1 MATPGEIQ
9 NKNGTLKE
17 EGAIVTIAIAE
28 PPKKLAPPPIPAE
41 AGSPSVNIP
50 VSRIVP
56 SPWNR
61 KADVDGLV
69 ESVRKNGVVQNVVVR
84 PHKATEEDVA
94 LYCMKSDPFAVG
106 DSIYQLVAGERR
118 WGAAKKAGR
127 THVPAAIRQLS
138 DIDAMD
144 FQIDENENRKNLR
157 PMERAEA
164 YDRLR
169 MLYQEAHAKDK
180 DYPEAKAIEAVA
192 VSRNCSSRTVY
203 DIISLK
209 KLTQNAQHA
218 LRNGEMETSHG
229 VVLAGRSQEE
239 QEKILL
245 WIRQQTHHSQGDIP
259 SVRRLKD
266 EIRRADIAAE
276 DKKRQAK
283 LFKEDPAEQK
293 LAAAE
298 KELKEKFDGAFYR
311 VSTEPARP
319 LGAGVL
325 RSGTWKEVAQGTC
338 DKALKAVITDGRRKG
353 EVTTACVGTGML
365 ACEKHWPPPAPPKP
379 DGTLGAY
386 VQTKF
391 PLPTVSKV
399 PTAAELKAAEQK
411 RQKEAKA
418 EEQRRTK
425 EAKAERERERNRRI
439 DSSYEAEFFTALTKK
454 AQISSRLLSHII
466 PTLIFEVWENK
477 LPIEA
482 FAQTVLGWPA
492 PKDGKAYSYNEVRSH
507 SVKHT
512 RKFNGKVLAG
522 LLITLYENRV
532 GAERLAKYFGVD
544 PKRLRENAAAQIA
557 EEERIARLPK
567 VPTTKKEKQLHAIV
581 RGNDPA
587 WGRLRRTGASDV
599 EIRKVLCALLPN
611 DGGHGS
617 KELGDVYAKSGNDV
631 PRVWFDTMHPQKKA
645 PSLQGLQLI
654 AAVRDLLKIPEKGDV
669 DA

>member
-1 MATPGEIQ
+1 
-9 NKNGTLKE
+9 
-17 EGAIVTIAIAE
+17 VTTAIAE
-28 PPKKLAPPPIPAE
+28 PPKKLAPPPPIPAD

-61 KADVDGLV
+61 KADVDDLV
-69 ESVRKNGVVQNVVVR
+69 ESVRKNGVVQNVVLR

-180 DYPEAKAIEAVA
+180 DYTEAKAIEAVA
-192 VSRNCSSRTVY
+192 ASRNCSSRTVY

-209 KLTQNAQHA
+209 KLTQNVQHA
-218 LRNGEMETSHG
+218 LRNGELETSHG

-276 DKKRQAK
+276 DKKRQVK
-283 LFKEDPAEQK
+283 LLFREGEQK
-293 LAAAE
+293 EAAPATPAVRFDVG
-298 KELKEKFDGAFYR
+298 FDGKR
-311 VSTEPARP
+311 VDLIRGAP
-319 LGAGVL
+319 LPISV
-325 RSGTWKEVAQGTC
+325 QG
-338 DKALKAVITDGRRKG
+338 KLLKVYPGL
-353 EVTTACVGTGML
+353 TTAHFLNDCRVQLAIGLNGKPFYLTVNELQNVLTTGIPYSP
-365 ACEKHWPPPAPPKP
+365 AYPPQTPAPPK
-379 DGTLGAY
+379 A
-386 VQTKF
+386 
-391 PLPTVSKV
+391 
-399 PTAAELKAAEQK
+399 PTAAELKAAEKQ
-411 RQKEAKA
+411 REKEGKT
-418 EEQRRTK
+418 EEQRRAK

-439 DSSYEAEFFTALTKK
+439 DASYQAEFFQALATK
-454 AQISSRLLSHII
+454 SHVCSRMLTHVV
-466 PTLIFEVWENK
+466 PNLIYEVWNNQ

-482 FAQTVLGWPA
+482 FGQSVLGWPP
-492 PKDGKAYSYNEVRSH
+492 PKDGHAYSYNEVRAH
-507 SVKHT
+507 CVKHT
-512 RKFNGKVLAG
+512 RKFGAKGVLPA
-522 LLITLYENRV
+522 LLITLYENPPN
-532 GAERLAKYFGVD
+532 AEKLAKYFGVD
-544 PKRLRENAAAQIA
+544 PKKLRKKAAAQIVK
-557 EEERIARLPK
+557 EECIARLPK

-587 WGRLRRTGASDV
+587 WNKLRRTGASDV

-617 KELGDVYAKSGNDV
+617 KELGDVYAKSGNDM

-654 AAVRDLLKIPEKGDV
+654 SAVRDLLKIPEKGDV

>member
-1 MATPGEIQ
+1 VPT
-9 NKNGTLKE
+9 
-17 EGAIVTIAIAE
+17 AIAE
-28 PPKKLAPPPIPAE
+28 SPKKLAPPPIPADT
-41 AGSPSVNIP
+41 GSPSVNIP

-61 KADVDGLV
+61 KADVDDLV
-69 ESVRKNGVVQNVVVR
+69 ESVRKNGVVQNVVLR

-106 DSIYQLVAGERR
+106 DSIFQLVAGERR

-169 MLYQEAHAKDK
+169 MLYQQAHAKDK
-180 DYPEAKAIEAVA
+180 DYTEAKAIEAVA
-192 VSRNCSSRTVY
+192 ASRNCSSRTVY
-203 DIISLK
+203 DVISLK
-209 KLTQNAQHA
+209 KLTPNAQHA
-218 LRNGEMETSHG
+218 LRNGELETSHG
-229 VVLAGRSQEE
+229 VVLAGRSQED
-239 QEKILL
+239 QEKLLL

-259 SVRRLKD
+259 SVRRLKL
-266 EIRRADIAAE
+266 EIRTLDVAAE
-276 DKKRQAK
+276 DKKRQEE
-283 LFKEDPAEQK
+283 LFKESQSGTNSAPVPAVNDQLYVKALEVVREAKLHRMNDPLFLERNLKIEPATAHQLFVRLEKEGIVTPRNPHSERSYIFPKAPSSAEQK
-293 LAAAE
+293 
-298 KELKEKFDGAFYR
+298 KEPEWIER
-311 VSTEPARP
+311 
-319 LGAGVL
+319 
-325 RSGTWKEVAQGTC
+325 
-338 DKALKAVITDGRRKG
+338 KAPVI
-353 EVTTACVGTGML
+353 
-365 ACEKHWPPPAPPKP
+365 APPKP
-379 DGTLGAY
+379 P
-386 VQTKF
+386 TK
-391 PLPTVSKV
+391 
-399 PTAAELKAAEQK
+399 AQLKAAEKQ
-411 RQKEAKA
+411 REKEAKA
-418 EEQRRTK
+418 EEQRREK
-425 EAKAERERERNRRI
+425 QAKAERERERNRRI

-544 PKRLRENAAAQIA
+544 PKRLRKKAAAQIA
-557 EEERIARLPK
+557 EEERKAKLPK
-567 VPTTKKEKQLHAIV
+567 EPSTQKEKWLHAALHHV
-581 RGNDPA
+581 GEADKR
-587 WGRLRRTGASDV
+587 WEKLRRTGASDK
-599 EIRKVLCALLPN
+599 EIRAAL
-611 DGGHGS
+611 GS
-617 KELGDVYAKSGNDV
+617 ELGLGGSSSGGDLGNGV
-631 PRVWFDTMHPQKKA
+631 AFIGGQNPVVFFNSSNWSRSKK
-645 PSLQGLQLI
+645 PSLQGAALV